1 MQLSER
7 MACEIGVMCL
17 PVEFFL
23 SAEEI
28 AQGENAK
35 WVRFSVVNVD
45 EERVK
50 AVCKRL
56 GEITTTFGWEL
67 DC

>member
-1 MQLSER
+1 
-7 MACEIGVMCL
+7 MACEVGVMCL

-28 AQGENAK
+28 SEGDNAK

-45 EERVK
+45 EEKVK

-56 GEITTTFGWEL
+56 GEITTSFGWEL